1 MAIPTLTPASSTSAI
16 TLPSTGT
23 LASSGEAGFK
33 NVSSLPFGIYSESDS
48 PLFSEYF
55 VTGAVDQVAY
65 TYRKLGGDVLDLEI
79 TEGQVYAAYEEA
91 TLEYSYI
98 VNMHQAKNTLPNAL
112 GNTTGTFNHDGHLQ
126 SGTLSGSLSGSHVN
140 LKYPRYE
147 FSYARRVGE
156 KFSSEVGQ
164 GGYLPEY
171 SASFTTST
179 NVQDYD
185 LQAIIEAA
193 SAAGGVPY
201 ASKVGNTKVRIKK
214 VFYKTPQSM
223 WRFYGYYGG
232 LNVVGNLS
240 SYGQF
245 SDDSTFQLVPT
256 WQSKAQGMAF
266 EDAINVRLSR
276 FSYEIKNN
284 KIRLFPEPTFV
295 GPTTMWVQFTI
306 PTDSWADDDA
316 EAVGL
321 DGVNNMNTLPFGNV
335 PYDNIN
341 AIGKQWIR
349 RFCFAITKEML
360 GQVRNK
366 FATIPIPGESVTLN
380 GSALISEGK
389 EEQDKLREELKTT
402 LDELTY
408 VKMVEANS
416 VLVDGVTK
424 IQTKAPNPIFT
435 G

>member
-1 MAIPTLTPASSTSAI
+1 MARPTLTPASTTSTVV
-16 TLPSTGT
+16 LPVTGALT
-23 LASSGEAGFK
+23 
-33 NVSSLPFGIYSESDS
+33 NVSSLPFGVYSDSSS
-48 PLFSEYF
+48 PLFSQYF
-55 VTGAVDQVAY
+55 ATGAIDQVAY
-65 TYRKLGGDVLDLEI
+65 TYKKLGGDVLDLEI

-98 VNMHQAKNTLPNAL
+98 VNIHQAKNTLPSSL
-112 GNTTGTFNHDGHLQ
+112 GNTTGTFDHDGHLQ
-126 SGTLSGSLSGSHVN
+126 SGTLSGSLSGSHVG

-156 KFSSEVGQ
+156 KFSAEAGQ

-171 SASFTTST
+171 SASFSTSA

-185 LQAIIEAA
+185 LQSIIETA
-193 SAAGGVPY
+193 SEAGSVPF
-201 ASKVGNTKVRIKK
+201 ANKVGNTKVRIKK

-266 EDAINVRLSR
+266 EDALNVRLSK

-284 KIRLFPEPTFV
+284 KLRLFPEPAAF

-306 PTDSWADDDA
+306 PTDSWGDDDDD
-316 EAVGL
+316 AVGL
-321 DGVNNMNTLPFGNV
+321 DGVNNLNTLPFGNV
-335 PYDNIN
+335 PYENIN

-349 RFCFAITKEML
+349 RFCLALTKEML
-360 GQVRNK
+360 GQVRSK
-366 FATIPIPGESVTLN
+366 FATLPIPGESVTLN

-389 EEQDKLREELKTT
+389 EEQDKLREELKST

-408 VKMVEANS
+408 VKLVETNS

-424 IQTKAPNPIFT
+424 IQTKSPNPIFT